1 MVLEDH
7 EMPNGWPLGLGN
19 LNIRLRVTESL
30 HPAATEPHPLH
41 TPSSSCSSFSSS
53 NLDTEFVLCEI
64 DQSTASFFQDHSVSL
79 GRLIGIRSRE
89 RGSVYF
95 PNASRFEQHES
106 LSERRS
112 CLDVPGE
119 HGEEMCQG
127 VCVPLLVT
135 ILVKMSR
142 SRSNSRR

>member
-1 MVLEDH
+1 
-7 EMPNGWPLGLGN
+7 MPNGWPLGLGN
-19 LNIRLRVTESL
+19 LNMRLRVTESL

-53 NLDTEFVLCEI
+53 NLDTE
-64 DQSTASFFQDHSVSL
+64 STASFFQDHSVSL

-95 PNASRFEQHES
+95 PNASRFEQRES
-106 LSERRS
+106 LSQRRS

-127 VCVPLLVT
+127 ICVPLLVT

>member
-1 MVLEDH
+1 
-7 EMPNGWPLGLGN
+7 MPNGWPLGLGN
-19 LNIRLRVTESL
+19 LNMRLRVTESL

-53 NLDTEFVLCEI
+53 NLDTE
-64 DQSTASFFQDHSVSL
+64 STASFFQDHSVSL

-95 PNASRFEQHES
+95 PNASRFEQRES

>member
-19 LNIRLRVTESL
+19 LNMRLRVTESL

-53 NLDTEFVLCEI
+53 NLDTE
-64 DQSTASFFQDHSVSL
+64 STASFFQDHSVSL

>member
-53 NLDTEFVLCEI
+53 NLDTE
-64 DQSTASFFQDHSVSL
+64 STASFFQDHSVSL

>member
-1 MVLEDH
+1 MVLEDR

-19 LNIRLRVTESL
+19 LNMRLQVTESL
-30 HPAATEPHPLH
+30 HPAETEPHPLH
-41 TPSSSCSSFSSS
+41 APSSSCSSFSSS
-53 NLDTEFVLCEI
+53 NLDTE
-64 DQSTASFFQDHSVSL
+64 STASFFQDHSVSL

>member
-19 LNIRLRVTESL
+19 LNMRLRVTESL

-53 NLDTEFVLCEI
+53 NLDTE
-64 DQSTASFFQDHSVSL
+64 STASFFQDHSVSL

-95 PNASRFEQHES
+95 PNASRFEQRES
-106 LSERRS
+106 LSQRRS

-127 VCVPLLVT
+127 ICVPLLVT